1 MTEGGKKRDSL
12 TASVPVTLPVTEL
25 LSEMFSCPNSQR
37 ASAVLMV
44 VKKRVHNLNNH
55 DCSESETAAATPQGF
70 RHSCNMTLTGFEM
83 FTVPCKLELS
93 LSHLKSFL
101 LSRYSAGRS
110 WQKISSQASA
120 SGYQSGGR
128 LAQAVHDRPT
138 LKPRRPKRL
147 GCILLLSRSASRA

>member
-1 MTEGGKKRDSL
+1 MTEGGKKIDSL

-93 LSHLKSFL
+93 D
-101 LSRYSAGRS
+101 
-110 WQKISSQASA
+110 A
-120 SGYQSGGR
+120 SGSQVI
-128 LAQAVHDRPT
+128 LAVAIQCRSKLAENFKSSFSLGLSIRRQTRP
-138 LKPRRPKRL
+138 
-147 GCILLLSRSASRA
+147 GCP